1 LAIGK
6 ANVPGFWVVPKSEI
20 DAVIEQER
28 RRRREEKLHQI
39 ATVEARQKTL
49 LTRYDRNHNGAIDPE
64 EKAEAIDD
72 PAFLEVELKTIDADQ
87 NGRLEAGELNYF
99 DSNNN
104 GILDSKEQAGI
115 AAVQRLLADKIVE
128 EFDTDKDRLLDRA
141 EFAALPGN
149 ASQTGFSIRDD
160 PIQFDS
166 NHDGKL
172 DLDELTS
179 FLMQQT
185 RRSLIAPGAPRALP
199 ERGGMRGAAG
209 REASF
214 WLKPDV
220 EAYWKRHGPSGN
232 APADPVKSPG
242 TAATRLP
249 AP

>member
-1 LAIGK
+1 MPRSEVDELIG
-6 ANVPGFWVVPKSEI
+6 
-20 DAVIEQER
+20 QER
-28 RRRREEKLHQI
+28 RRRSEENLRQI
-39 ATVEARQKTL
+39 AKVDSGKEAL
-49 LTRYDRNHNGAIDPE
+49 LAKYDVNHNGAFDPA

-72 PAFLEVELKTIDADQ
+72 PAFLELELKTIDTDQ
-87 NGRLEAGELNYF
+87 NGRLEASELDYF

-115 AAVQRLLADKIVE
+115 AVVQRLLANKMVE
-128 EFDTDKDRLLDRA
+128 EFDTDKDRMLDRV

-149 ASQTGFSIRDD
+149 TPNVGFSTRNDL
-160 PIQFDS
+160 IQFDS

-185 RRSLIAPGAPRALP
+185 RRSLIAPGSPRALP

-209 REASF
+209 QEASF
-214 WLKPDV
+214 WLKSDV

-232 APADPVKSPG
+232 ADAVKSPG
-242 TAATRLP
+242 AAAAPLP